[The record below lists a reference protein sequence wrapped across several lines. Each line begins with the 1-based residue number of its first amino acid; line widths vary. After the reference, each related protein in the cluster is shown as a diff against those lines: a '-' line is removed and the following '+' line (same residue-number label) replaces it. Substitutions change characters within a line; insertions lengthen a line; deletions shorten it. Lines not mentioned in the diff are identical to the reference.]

1 MVDAILLNQRVN
13 DQTAIET
20 AQNNRTGRHRRLA
33 LLNHQPFAFLA
44 RHDVPPAD
52 ISMRAIY

>member
-52 ISMRAIY
+52 ISMRAI